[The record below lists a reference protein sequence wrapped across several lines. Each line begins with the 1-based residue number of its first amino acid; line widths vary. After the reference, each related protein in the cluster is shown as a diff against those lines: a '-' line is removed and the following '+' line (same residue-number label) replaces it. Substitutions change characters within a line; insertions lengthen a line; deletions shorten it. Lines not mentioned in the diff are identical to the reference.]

1 MNRRAMWLLLVATAA
16 ILLGGGAALAKT
28 VYCDGGTCRGTD
40 KPDSMFGSLE
50 RDAITAGR
58 GGDYIVGNGGDDK
71 LYGGRGNDV
80 INSTDSSTG
89 SGAGPSGIDF
99 VDCGP
104 GDDVAYADA
113 ADTVVNCEG

>member
-28 VYCDGGTCRGTD
+28 VYCDGGACRGTD
-40 KPDSMFGSLE
+40 KPDSMIGSIK
-50 RDAITAGR
+50 RDVITAGR
-58 GGDYIVGNGGDDK
+58 GGDFIIGHEGDDK
-71 LYGGRGNDV
+71 LYGGRGNDI
-80 INSTDSSTG
+80 INAVDSA
-89 SGAGPSGIDF
+89 GAGPSGIDF

-104 GDDVAYADA
+104 GGDDVAYADA